1 MDDVLDGHVAAYNG
15 QNLYD
20 YDNNIQLNWYPRRVM
35 GLMGNAKSILELGL
49 GHGFTTALFSEHFER
64 HLVLDASRAV
74 IENFKNRFPYCR
86 AEIIETHFEDFV
98 TDEKFDLVVFGFILE
113 HVDDPV
119 EIMSY
124 YKRFLAPQGKAFIAV
139 PNAEVLN
146 RRLGHIAGMLD
157 DIQQL
162 SDHDRL
168 CGHKRYY
175 TVKSLTEQVRKAGY
189 EVERMEGIYLKPFTT
204 EQMISL
210 NFDRRVLDALCVV
223 GVDYPEL
230 CCGILAQI
238 REA

>member
-98 TDEKFDLVVFGFILE
+98 TDEKFDLVVFGFIRSMWMT
-113 HVDDPV
+113 PW
-119 EIMSY
+119 
-124 YKRFLAPQGKAFIAV
+124 R
-139 PNAEVLN
+139 
-146 RRLGHIAGMLD
+146 
-157 DIQQL
+157 
-162 SDHDRL
+162 
-168 CGHKRYY
+168 
-175 TVKSLTEQVRKAGY
+175 
-189 EVERMEGIYLKPFTT
+189 
-204 EQMISL
+204 
-210 NFDRRVLDALCVV
+210 
-223 GVDYPEL
+223 
-230 CCGILAQI
+230 
-238 REA
+238 

>member
-86 AEIIETHFEDFV
+86 VEIIETHFEDFV

-162 SDHDRL
+162 SD
-168 CGHKRYY
+168 
-175 TVKSLTEQVRKAGY
+175 
-189 EVERMEGIYLKPFTT
+189 
-204 EQMISL
+204 
-210 NFDRRVLDALCVV
+210 
-223 GVDYPEL
+223 
-230 CCGILAQI
+230 
-238 REA
+238 

>member
-1 MDDVLDGHVAAYNG
+1 
-15 QNLYD
+15 
-20 YDNNIQLNWYPRRVM
+20 
-35 GLMGNAKSILELGL
+35 
-49 GHGFTTALFSEHFER
+49 
-64 HLVLDASRAV
+64 
-74 IENFKNRFPYCR
+74 
-86 AEIIETHFEDFV
+86 
-98 TDEKFDLVVFGFILE
+98 
-113 HVDDPV
+113 
-119 EIMSY
+119 MSY